1 MESTCLS
8 LWVIS
13 EALCKVAAPCSASY
27 DVCGGSGTAASVTK
41 VHCLCDVYCCLAMNQ
56 EGLQGSFL
64 QRDMRTLIKFH
75 VLLGKSAL
83 ECCKSLKEGSGTHV
97 LLYETVCRWVSAI

>member
-1 MESTCLS
+1 M
-8 LWVIS
+8 WVIS
-13 EALCKVAAPCSASY
+13 EALCKLAAPCIASY

-64 QRDMRTLIKFH
+64 QRDMRTLIKFR
-75 VLLGKSAL
+75 VLSGKSAL
-83 ECCKSLKEGSGTHV
+83 ECYKSLKDSLGTHV
-97 LLYETVCRWVSAI
+97 LSYEAVCQWVSAI

>member
-8 LWVIS
+8 VWVIS
-13 EALCKVAAPCSASY
+13 EALCKVAAPCSASC
-27 DVCGGSGTAASVTK
+27 DMCGGSGTAASVTK

-75 VLLGKSAL
+75 VLLGKSTL
-83 ECCKSLKEGSGTHV
+83 EYYKSLKEGLRMHV
-97 LLYETVCRWVSAI
+97 LLHETVCQWVSAI